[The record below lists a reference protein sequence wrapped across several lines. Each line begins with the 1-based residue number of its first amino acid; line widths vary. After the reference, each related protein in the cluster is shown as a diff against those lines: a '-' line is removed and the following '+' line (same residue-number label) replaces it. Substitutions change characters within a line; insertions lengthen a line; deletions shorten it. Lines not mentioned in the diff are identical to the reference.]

1 MASKIRALIDLNI
14 ILDVAQNRQPFLAD
28 SRRVLE
34 SADAGLFEGLLSA
47 HSVTTLFYLLAKY
60 GSPAD
65 ARVALT
71 EYLQF
76 LAIAKVD
83 QHTIEQALQLA
94 YNDLEDA
101 VAMMAAVHAQA
112 QFIVTRNPGHFKS
125 GPQPALTPVDFLA
138 IL

>member
-1 MASKIRALIDLNI
+1 MASKIRALIELNI

-47 HSVTTLFYLLAKY
+47 HSVTTLFYLLARY
-60 GSPAD
+60 GSPAA

-76 LAIAKVD
+76 LAVATVD
-83 QHTIEQALQLA
+83 QHTIEQALHLS
-94 YNDLEDA
+94 YDDFEDA
-101 VAMMAAVHAQA
+101 VAMMTAVHARA
-112 QFIVTRNPGHFKS
+112 QFVVTRNPDHFKR
-125 GPQPALTPVDFLA
+125 GPLPALTPIEFLA

>member
-14 ILDVAQNRQPFLAD
+14 ILDVAQNRQPFLAN

-34 SADAGLFEGLLSA
+34 AADAGLFEGLLSA

-65 ARVALT
+65 GRVALT

-76 LAIAKVD
+76 LAIATVD

-94 YNDLEDA
+94 YNDFEDA

-112 QFIVTRNPGHFKS
+112 QFIVTRNAGHFKH
-125 GPQPALTPVDFLA
+125 GPLPALTPVEFLA

>member
-1 MASKIRALIDLNI
+1 MASKIRALVDLNI

-28 SRRVLE
+28 SRRVLD

-47 HSVTTLFYLLAKY
+47 HSVTTLFYLLARY
-60 GSPAD
+60 GSPSG

-76 LAIAKVD
+76 LAVAAVD
-83 QHTIEQALQLA
+83 QHTIEGALQLP
-94 YNDLEDA
+94 YHNFEDA
-101 VAMMAAVHAQA
+101 VAMMAAVHARA
-112 QFIVTRNPGHFKS
+112 QFVVTRNAGHFKH
-125 GPQPALTPVDFLA
+125 GPLPALTPVEFLA

>member
-1 MASKIRALIDLNI
+1 MRALIDLNI
-14 ILDVAQNRQPFLAD
+14 LLDVAQKRQPFLAG

-60 GSPAD
+60 GSPAG
-65 ARVALT
+65 ARVAVT
-71 EYLQF
+71 EYMQF
-76 LAIAKVD
+76 LAVATVD
-83 QHTIEQALQLA
+83 QHIIEQALQLS
-94 YNDLEDA
+94 YNDFEDA

-112 QFIVTRNPGHFKS
+112 QFVVTRNAGHFKH
-125 GPQPALTPVDFLA
+125 GPLPALTPVEFLA